1 MRYYGSRGELPKRY
15 ETLSIQ
21 SFSHPTCNLEIF
33 DIKMRF
39 SGVIKNG
46 TREGEFLSN
55 TEEVYYTLSASSL
68 DAFGCNIYHKPNVEF
83 NLLTSNCPGLAPD
96 QAILGPDK
104 WASIVNEWGD
114 NYFVETGTIFTLTS
128 SEGCDDYQPPTPT
141 PQPTDN
147 NTGMI
152 IVIVIVVIIVIIVI
166 IILFIIYRKKNKK
179 HELKKVDK
187 PVENKNDL
195 SAQLPMPYVPNTSIS
210 TPIQQDSVE
219 PSYPEVVLP
228 TQ

>member
-1 MRYYGSRGELPKRY
+1 MRYYGSRGELPRRY
-15 ETLSIQ
+15 DLLHL
-21 SFSHPTCNLEIF
+21 FSVNYPTCNLEIF
-33 DIKMRF
+33 DIKMRS

-46 TREGEFLSN
+46 TREGEFLAN
-55 TEEVYYTLSASSL
+55 TEEVYYTLSAYAL
-68 DAFGCNIYHKPNVEF
+68 NAFGCGIYHKPNVEF
-83 NLLTSNCPGLAPD
+83 NLLTSNCPDLAPD
-96 QAILGPDK
+96 QAVVGPDK
-104 WASIVNEWGD
+104 WASTVNEWGD
-114 NYFVETGTIFTLTS
+114 NYFIQLGTLYTLTS

-166 IILFIIYRKKNKK
+166 IILFIIYQKKNKK

-195 SAQLPMPYVPNTSIS
+195 SAQLPKPYIPNTSIS

-228 TQ
+228 NQ

>member
-1 MRYYGSRGELPKRY
+1 MEGP
-15 ETLSIQ
+15 
-21 SFSHPTCNLEIF
+21 N
-33 DIKMRF
+33 
-39 SGVIKNG
+39 
-46 TREGEFLSN
+46 EGEWICT
-55 TEEVYYTLSASSL
+55 TEEIYFTFSANVIAGYNCGL
-68 DAFGCNIYHKPNVEF
+68 YHKPNVEF
-83 NLLTSNCPGLAPD
+83 NLATSNCPGLAEFK
-96 QAILGPDK
+96 AGLGRVI
-104 WASIVNEWGD
+104 SVYNEWGD
-114 NYFVETGTIFTLTS
+114 DSFTQLGTLCTLTS

-166 IILFIIYRKKNKK
+166 IILFIIYQKKNKK

-228 TQ
+228 NQ

>member
-1 MRYYGSRGELPKRY
+1 MRYYGSRGETPKRY
-15 ETLSIQ
+15 DTLSIQ

-83 NLLTSNCPGLAPD
+83 NLLTSNCPGLD
-96 QAILGPDK
+96 QHKTIFGPDI
-104 WASIVNEWGD
+104 WISTVNEWGD
-114 NYFVETGTIFTLTS
+114 NYFIQLGTLFTLTS
-128 SEGCDDYQPPTPT
+128 SEGCDDYQPSTPT
-141 PQPTDN
+141 PQPTDNNNN

-166 IILFIIYRKKNKK
+166 IILLII
-179 HELKKVDK
+179 
-187 PVENKNDL
+187 
-195 SAQLPMPYVPNTSIS
+195 
-210 TPIQQDSVE
+210 
-219 PSYPEVVLP
+219 
-228 TQ
+228 